1 MLPHQPQR
9 VQDLPDIQ
17 GEQHPKI
24 LVMKDLISLSPTF
37 IQPTEFNALDH
48 ERTFKIIMA
57 GLFVFII
64 LYVTAIFCILW
75 QFDEAGVLFQTGWL
89 ESRTNT
95 IVSWFIRV
103 SLGVTALSILA
114 SIACGVYAN
123 GGFVTPTPNPP
134 TPLILTNIPFNTLNL
149 AIVIGIVVFLV
160 LSVLFNRQGKGG
172 LYLSAI
178 LLCVL
183 LCNREARK
191 HVRLRFR
198 QLIDRFTIGGTNSV
212 GPIAT
217 IALAVRPQ
225 NSTER
230 WAEPSVRYTVTL
242 PQFLDDMD
250 VTDVT
255 DVTVTLP
262 EFLEVVDVKETSM

>member
-1 MLPHQPQR
+1 
-9 VQDLPDIQ
+9 
-17 GEQHPKI
+17 
-24 LVMKDLISLSPTF
+24 
-37 IQPTEFNALDH
+37 
-48 ERTFKIIMA
+48 MA

-64 LYVTAIFCILW
+64 LYVSAMFCILW
-75 QFDEAGVLFQTGWL
+75 HFGEPGALFEIGVLKLRGDARIKQEEAGKTLISCFTRG
-89 ESRTNT
+89 SSG
-95 IVSWFIRV
+95 I
-103 SLGVTALSILA
+103 TALSILA
-114 SIACGVYAN
+114 SIACGLYAN
-123 GGFVTPTPNPP
+123 WGFVTPTPNPP

-160 LSVLFNRQGKGG
+160 LNVLFNFEGKGG

-242 PQFLDDMD
+242 PAFLNDMD

-262 EFLEVVDVKETSM
+262 EFLEVIDVKETSM